1 MKLFL
6 FTLFYLKLSQKK
18 RPPIGCSIA
27 VRPIADVVRP
37 RSQRHPELN
46 HRRRVHHRTDVD
58 GELRQSVFDA
68 DQGQVGRAHRDDVH
82 LGVVDPVAAGTT
94 VDVIHP
100 RRRRVAESTVSETP
114 EIGDVAAC
122 ETDSKI
128 VASFNF
134 YLI

>member
-1 MKLFL
+1 MPLMNAWQCLQVSKIPFRC
-6 FTLFYLKLSQKK
+6 SVPV
-18 RPPIGCSIA
+18 PPGT
-27 VRPIADVVRP
+27 DVVSAGAHRY
-37 RSQRHPELN
+37 PEGN
-46 HRRRVHHRTDVD
+46 RAARVGHGAIDEQIEQ
-58 GELRQSVFDA
+58 GVFDA